1 MLNWLK
7 NTFSKSQETPE
18 PQQVSTTPETPAPV
32 VTATEPA
39 GIASN
44 GSNSDSN
51 SDTTE
56 PAFAEQRDAIAIA
69 YEKLQLD
76 PAENLAADILADK
89 LYEKFLLPEAEAM
102 YRLILDSKPESLPT
116 WINLGLCLDGQSR
129 FTEAIACYQHVINQ
143 QPGDIIAHFNLGVSL
158 SLTGQNLEAEQAY
171 LRALELNPHF
181 GHAHFN
187 LAILLQQRDQLSQ
200 AIHHYQEL
208 LKLEPQHY
216 YACCNL
222 GMILASQG
230 RYQDAEPCFQ
240 QAIAC
245 QTDMT
250 TADFFLVNLY
260 QQQGKQQEAETVL
273 KNLLT
278 RQPANTAAR
287 DALLNAYL
295 QTSRFAEAENI
306 YRQMLVSHPQEAS
319 LHYNLGVVLKA
330 QGQTEAAKNCY
341 QLALQLQPGFSN
353 ALGNLGLIF
362 LEQGDLAQAES
373 CNLRALE
380 YDPKFTLAH
389 VNLAQIYTSNAQFSK
404 AEASYRKALELDK
417 DNAIYHSYLGK
428 LFFEQRRYDD
438 AQTCYQKALQLDPNS
453 IPALLELGQLHMTFG
468 RATEARSCF
477 DQAIKLR
484 PDLAHA
490 HNSLGALYD
499 DQGMI
504 PEAVTAYRRALEYQ
518 PDFPEAYGNLLFSL
532 NYHPDLSAE
541 EIFAAYQEYERR
553 FAARLYQLWRPH
565 TNSREPGRRLK
576 IGYVSPD
583 MRRHP
588 VQHFL
593 EPLLAQHDK
602 SQFEIYAYAEL
613 TSEDNVSTRF
623 RALVDH
629 WVPTR
634 NMSDDAMAEKIR
646 ADGIDILMDIAG
658 HTGNNRLRVMARK
671 PAPVS
676 LTWLGYAYST
686 GLRAVDYFLSD
697 AVFAPPEANHLF
709 AEQIW
714 RVDTPSLVY
723 RPAEGMGE
731 CSPLPA
737 LNNGYVTIGTL
748 SRAVRINHKVIRVW
762 ASILKRLENSR
773 LVIDS
778 GNFKDEAMRK
788 SMEDKFVALGIEPS
802 RLQIGAHSPPWDIV
816 RSIDIGLDCFP
827 HNSGTTLFETLYLG
841 VPFVTLA
848 SRPSMGRLGSTVLSG
863 LGRPEWI
870 ARTEEEYVDK
880 VVALASNLPELS
892 AIRAGLRM
900 QMKNSPLMDEA
911 GFCHKVENAYRE
923 MWKIWCNKEN

>member
-7 NTFSKSQETPE
+7 KTFSKSQETPE

-32 VTATEPA
+32 VTAAEPA
-39 GIASN
+39 GIASGDS
-44 GSNSDSN
+44 GSS
-51 SDTTE
+51 TAE
-56 PAFAEQRDAIAIA
+56 PAFAEQRDVIAIA

-76 PAENLAADILADK
+76 PAENLPADILADK
-89 LYEKFLLPEAEAM
+89 LYEKFLLPEAEAI
-102 YRLILDSKPESLPT
+102 YRLILDSQPESLPT

-129 FTEAIACYQHVINQ
+129 FTEAIACYRHVINK
-143 QPGDIIAHFNLGVSL
+143 QPGDVIAHFNLGVSL

-171 LRALELNPHF
+171 LRALELNPQF

-187 LAILLQQRDQLSQ
+187 LAILLQQRDQLSE

-222 GMILASQG
+222 GMIHASQG

-240 QAIAC
+240 HAIAC
-245 QTDMT
+245 QTEMT

-260 QQQGKQQEAETVL
+260 QQQGKQQDAENVL

-295 QTSRFAEAENI
+295 QTSRFSEAENI
-306 YRQMLVSHPQEAS
+306 YRQMLVSHPKEAS

-341 QLALQLQPGFSN
+341 QLALQLQPGFTN
-353 ALGNLGLIF
+353 ALGNLGVIF
-362 LEQGDLAQAES
+362 LEQGELAQAEN
-373 CNLRALE
+373 CYLRALE
-380 YDPKFTLAH
+380 QDPQFALAH
-389 VNLAQIYTSNAQFSK
+389 VNLAQIYKANAQFAK
-404 AEASYRKALELDK
+404 AETSYRKALELDK
-417 DNAIYHSYLGK
+417 NNASYHSYLGR
-428 LFFEQRRYDD
+428 LFFEQQRYDD
-438 AQTCYQKALQLDPNS
+438 AQNFYQKALQLDPNS
-453 IPALLELGQLHMTFG
+453 IVALLDLGQLHMSFN
-468 RATEARSCF
+468 RATEARACF
-477 DQAIKLR
+477 DKAIKLK
-484 PDLAHA
+484 PDLATA
-490 HNSLGALYD
+490 HNSLGALFD

-504 PEAVTAYRRALEYQ
+504 PEAVAAYRQALEYQ
-518 PDFPEAYGNLLFSL
+518 PDFSEAYGNLLFSL

-553 FAARLYQLWRPH
+553 FVAHLYAQWRPH
-565 TNSREPGRRLK
+565 TNSRQPARRLK

-613 TSEDNVSTRF
+613 AAEDAVSARY
-623 RALVDH
+623 RKHVDH
-629 WVPTR
+629 WIPTR
-634 NMSDDAMAEKIR
+634 HLNDDALAEKIR
-646 ADGIDILMDIAG
+646 ADGIDILMDVAG

-676 LTWLGYAYST
+676 ISWLGYAYSS
-686 GLRAVDYFLSD
+686 GLTAIDYMLSD
-697 AVFAPPEANHLF
+697 AVFAPPEFNHLF
-709 AEQIW
+709 AEQVW
-714 RVDTPSLVY
+714 RIETPSLVY

-731 CSPLPA
+731 SNPQPA
-737 LNNGYVTIGTL
+737 LSKGYVTIGTL

-762 ASILKRLENSR
+762 AEILKRVENAR

-778 GNFKDEAMRK
+778 GNFKDETMRK
-788 SMEDKFVALGIEPS
+788 SMEDKFVALGIERS
-802 RLQIGAHSPPWDIV
+802 RLQIGAHSPPWDVI

-827 HNSGTTLFETLYLG
+827 HNSGTTLFESLYLG

-848 SRPSMGRLGSTVLSG
+848 SRPSMGRLGSSVLHG

-870 ARTEEEYVDK
+870 ARTEDEYVDK
-880 VVALASNLPELS
+880 VVSLASNLPELG
-892 AIRAGLRM
+892 AVRAGLRM
-900 QMKNSPLMDEA
+900 QMQNSPLMDEA
-911 GFCHKVENAYRE
+911 GFCRKVENAYRE
-923 MWKIWCNKEN
+923 MWQIWCNNEN